1 MISETVNIPAKTDFS
16 LFQRGAETTPG
27 RENQLLLWA
36 RGEIGWVPTIKE
48 KALESFLDLQLRIED
63 DETKADGE
71 GVVGCTTSEESTD

>member
-1 MISETVNIPAKTDFS
+1 MISETVNIPTKTDFS

-27 RENQLLLWA
+27 REDQLLSWA
-36 RGEIGWVPTIKE
+36 RGDIACVRTVEE

-71 GVVGCTTSEESTD
+71 GIV